1 MDITVGG
8 QHGSGT
14 RHPTSALA
22 SLQIVG
28 RILNWLTGPF
38 RLTTAEQEK
47 DAGIYLGDQR

>member
-28 RILNWLTGPF
+28 RILNWLTGLF
-38 RLTTAEQEK
+38 RLTAEQEK